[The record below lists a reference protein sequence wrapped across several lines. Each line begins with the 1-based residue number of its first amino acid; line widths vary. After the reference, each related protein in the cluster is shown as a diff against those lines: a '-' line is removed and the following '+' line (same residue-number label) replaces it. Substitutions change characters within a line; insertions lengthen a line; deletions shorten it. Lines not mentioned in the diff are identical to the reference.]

1 MAAPIDGFTSPTL
14 KDLRERWWDDEFT
27 EFLVETLRPRA
38 GNRILDVGCGA
49 GLAEVSLGRQH
60 ISQVRLV
67 GVDLV
72 LSKVRAA
79 LHETRSHNQRVGFAA
94 GDACHLPFL
103 DAVFDSLYSVAVLQ
117 HIADAD
123 AAVAECARVTAK
135 NGRIVAV
142 EPDNAAGYLFSSI
155 PSGRHAFEVARRFFA
170 AAAEA
175 RNDRTNPRIG
185 PNLPAMFTAH
195 GIEPID
201 VRLFPVSNTRLT
213 PPSPD
218 EWRER
223 QQGVQRE
230 LERVSR
236 KDVRE
241 LGRELQHAL
250 TTYETEASAGPAF
263 VEIQHTMLFATVG
276 QRT

>member
-142 EPDNAAGYLFSSI
+142 EPDNAAGRRS
-155 PSGRHAFEVARRFFA
+155 ARFR
-170 AAAEA
+170 A
-175 RNDRTNPRIG
+175 R
-185 PNLPAMFTAH
+185 
-195 GIEPID
+195 
-201 VRLFPVSNTRLT
+201 
-213 PPSPD
+213 
-218 EWRER
+218 
-223 QQGVQRE
+223 
-230 LERVSR
+230 
-236 KDVRE
+236 
-241 LGRELQHAL
+241 
-250 TTYETEASAGPAF
+250 
-263 VEIQHTMLFATVG
+263 
-276 QRT
+276 